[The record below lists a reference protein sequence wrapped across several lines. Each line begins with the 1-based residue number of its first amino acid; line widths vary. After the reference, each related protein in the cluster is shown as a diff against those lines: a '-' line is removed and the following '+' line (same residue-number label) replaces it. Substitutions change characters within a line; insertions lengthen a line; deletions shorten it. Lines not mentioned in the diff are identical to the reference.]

1 MKKQT
6 LYTELAFFVGLVLLA
21 CGTALMEYGG
31 FGISMVA
38 APGYVL
44 YLKLSPTMPFFTFGT
59 VGYLVEALLLLSMMA
74 LIRKASILYLFSFL
88 TAVLY
93 GFALDG
99 VSLLTALLPDHTLL
113 LQIPLYIAGLVLCS
127 AAVSLLLISYLPPA
141 AHEMFV
147 KEVSATFRLS
157 LPKLKTVYD
166 CTALVLAIVLSL
178 LFFGTIRGIGIGT
191 VVCALVNGFLI
202 RTFTGFWTKAFRFHD
217 KLPLRRY
224 FEKRK
229 ESEETR

>member
-1 MKKQT
+1 MKKQSF
-6 LYTELAFFVGLVLLA
+6 YTEIAYFVGLILLA

-44 YLKLSPTMPFFTFGT
+44 HLKLSPTMPFFTFGT
-59 VGYLVEALLLLSMMA
+59 VGYLVEALILLAMML
-74 LIRKASILYLFSFL
+74 LIRKANILYLGSFVA
-88 TAVLY
+88 AVLY
-93 GFALDG
+93 GLALDA
-99 VSLLTALLPDHTLL
+99 VSLLTALLPEGVLP
-113 LQIPLYIAGLVLCS
+113 LQIPLYIAGMALCS
-127 AAVSLLLISYLPPA
+127 SAVSLLLICYLPPA

-147 KEVSATFRLS
+147 KEVSAAFRIS

-166 CTALVLAIVLSL
+166 CSALVLAIVLSL

-191 VVCALVNGFLI
+191 VICAFVNGSLI
-202 RTFTGFWTKAFRFHD
+202 RMFTVLWKKFFQFRD

-229 ESEETR
+229 ESEETL